1 MKPNSRKAKGRYL
14 QNIVRDRIIKL
25 YPVLGKDDI
34 RTSLM
39 SESGADIKLT
49 SHTARKLF
57 PYSIE
62 CKNRQDFKTLYNY
75 FNQARRH
82 VALEPLLLVKMNRE
96 RPLAVI
102 DMEHLFQLIE
112 DKQSLTHSVHF
123 HKRFFDIIPWGAV
136 SFLWQLL

>member
-1 MKPNSRKAKGRYL
+1 MNPNSRKAKGRYL
-14 QNIVRDRIIKL
+14 QNITKDRIIKL

-39 SESGADIKLT
+39 SETGADIKLT

-82 VALEPLLLVKMNRE
+82 VALEPLLVVKMNRE
-96 RPLAVI
+96 RPLAII
-102 DMEHLFQLIE
+102 DLDHLFQLIE
-112 DKQSLTHSVHF
+112 DN
-123 HKRFFDIIPWGAV
+123 
-136 SFLWQLL
+136 

>member
-1 MKPNSRKAKGRYL
+1 MKPSSRKAKGRYL
-14 QNIVRDRIIKL
+14 QNIVKERIIKL

-39 SESGADIKLT
+39 SETGADIKLT

-62 CKNRQDFKTLYNY
+62 CKNRQDFKTLYRY
-75 FNQARRH
+75 FDKARRLL
-82 VALEPLLLVKMNRE
+82 AIEPLLVVKMNRE

-102 DMEHLFQLIE
+102 DLEHLFQLIQ
-112 DKQSLTHSVHF
+112 DK
-123 HKRFFDIIPWGAV
+123 
-136 SFLWQLL
+136 

>member
-49 SHTARKLF
+49 SHTSRKLF

-82 VALEPLLLVKMNRE
+82 VALEPLLVVKMNRE
-96 RPLAVI
+96 RPLAIV
-102 DMEHLFQLIE
+102 DLEHLFQLIE
-112 DKQSLTHSVHF
+112 DK
-123 HKRFFDIIPWGAV
+123 
-136 SFLWQLL
+136 

>member
-39 SESGADIKLT
+39 SEAGADIKLT

-62 CKNRQDFKTLYNY
+62 CKNQEKLNIWSAYE
-75 FNQARRH
+75 QAE
-82 VALEPLLLVKMNRE
+82 ANAGKFEPLVVIKKNRRNPLVIVDAEYFVN
-96 RPLAVI
+96 L
-102 DMEHLFQLIE
+102 
-112 DKQSLTHSVHF
+112 
-123 HKRFFDIIPWGAV
+123 HKINE
-136 SFLWQLL
+136 

>member
-14 QNIVRDRIIKL
+14 QNIVKERIIKL

-39 SESGADIKLT
+39 SETGADIKLT
-49 SHTARKLF
+49 SHTSRKLF

-62 CKNRQDFKTLYNY
+62 CKNRQDFKTLYYY

-82 VALEPLLLVKMNRE
+82 VALEPLLVVKMNRE
-96 RPLAVI
+96 RPLAIV
-102 DMEHLFQLIE
+102 DPEHLFQLIE
-112 DKQSLTHSVHF
+112 DK
-123 HKRFFDIIPWGAV
+123 
-136 SFLWQLL
+136 

>member
-14 QNIVRDRIIKL
+14 QNIMRDRIIKL

-39 SESGADIKLT
+39 SETGADVKLT
-49 SHTARKLF
+49 SPTARKLF

-62 CKNRQDFKTLYNY
+62 CKNRRDFKTLFKY

-82 VALEPLLLVKMNRE
+82 VALEPLLVVKMNRE
-96 RPLAVI
+96 KPLAIV
-102 DMEHLFQLIE
+102 DLEHLFQLIE
-112 DKQSLTHSVHF
+112 NK
-123 HKRFFDIIPWGAV
+123 
-136 SFLWQLL
+136 

>member
-14 QNIVRDRIIKL
+14 QNIVKERIIKL

-39 SESGADIKLT
+39 SESGTDIKLT

-75 FNQARRH
+75 FSQARRH
-82 VALEPLLLVKMNRE
+82 VALEPLLCVKMNRE
-96 RPLAVI
+96 RPLAII
-102 DMEHLFQLIE
+102 DLEHLFQLIE
-112 DKQSLTHSVHF
+112 DK
-123 HKRFFDIIPWGAV
+123 
-136 SFLWQLL
+136 

>member
-14 QNIVRDRIIKL
+14 QNIMKDRIIKL

-39 SESGADIKLT
+39 SEAGADIKLT
-49 SHTARKLF
+49 SHTARTLF

-82 VALEPLLLVKMNRE
+82 LALEPLLIVKMNRE
-96 RPLAVI
+96 RPLAIV
-102 DMEHLFQLIE
+102 DLEHLFQLIE
-112 DKQSLTHSVHF
+112 
-123 HKRFFDIIPWGAV
+123 HK
-136 SFLWQLL
+136 

>member
-14 QNIVRDRIIKL
+14 QNIMKERIIKL

-39 SESGADIKLT
+39 SETGADIKLT
-49 SHTARKLF
+49 SHTSRKLF

-82 VALEPLLLVKMNRE
+82 LALEPLLVVKMNRE

-102 DMEHLFQLIE
+102 DLEHLFQLIE
-112 DKQSLTHSVHF
+112 K
-123 HKRFFDIIPWGAV
+123 
-136 SFLWQLL
+136 

>member
-1 MKPNSRKAKGRYL
+1 MKPSSRKAKGRYL
-14 QNIVRDRIIKL
+14 QNIVKERIIKL

-39 SESGADIKLT
+39 SETGADIKLT

-62 CKNRQDFKTLYNY
+62 CKNRQDFKTY
-75 FNQARRH
+75 FDQARRH
-82 VALEPLLLVKMNRE
+82 LALEPLLVVKMNRE

-102 DMEHLFQLIE
+102 DLEHLFQLIQ
-112 DKQSLTHSVHF
+112 DK
-123 HKRFFDIIPWGAV
+123 
-136 SFLWQLL
+136 

>member
-39 SESGADIKLT
+39 SETGADIKLT
-49 SHTARKLF
+49 SHTSRKLF

-82 VALEPLLLVKMNRE
+82 VALEPLLCVKMNRE
-96 RPLAVI
+96 RPLAIV
-102 DMEHLFQLIE
+102 DLEHLFQLIE
-112 DKQSLTHSVHF
+112 DK
-123 HKRFFDIIPWGAV
+123 
-136 SFLWQLL
+136 

>member
-1 MKPNSRKAKGRYL
+1 MKPKSRKAKGRYL
-14 QNIVRDRIIKL
+14 QNIVKDRIIKL

-39 SESGADIKLT
+39 SETGADIKLT

-62 CKNRQDFKTLYNY
+62 CKNRQDFKTIYAY
-75 FNQARRH
+75 FDQAKRH
-82 VALEPLLLVKMNRE
+82 LALEPLLVVKMNRN

-102 DMEHLFQLIE
+102 DLEHLFQLIE
-112 DKQSLTHSVHF
+112 DK
-123 HKRFFDIIPWGAV
+123 
-136 SFLWQLL
+136 

>member
-14 QNIVRDRIIKL
+14 QNIMKERIIKL

-39 SESGADIKLT
+39 SEAGADIKLT
-49 SHTARKLF
+49 SHTARNLF

-82 VALEPLLLVKMNRE
+82 VALEPLLIVKMNRE
-96 RPLAVI
+96 RPLAII
-102 DMEHLFQLIE
+102 DLEHLFQLIE
-112 DKQSLTHSVHF
+112 
-123 HKRFFDIIPWGAV
+123 HK
-136 SFLWQLL
+136 

>member
-14 QNIVRDRIIKL
+14 QNIVKERIIKL

-49 SHTARKLF
+49 SHTSRKLF

-62 CKNRQDFKTLYNY
+62 CKNRQDFKTLYSY
-75 FNQARRH
+75 FDQARRH
-82 VALEPLLLVKMNRE
+82 LALEPLLVVKMNRE

-102 DMEHLFQLIE
+102 DMEHLFELIE
-112 DKQSLTHSVHF
+112 DK
-123 HKRFFDIIPWGAV
+123 
-136 SFLWQLL
+136 

>member
-1 MKPNSRKAKGRYL
+1 MKPNSRKAKGGYL
-14 QNIVRDRIIKL
+14 QNIVKERIIKL

-39 SESGADIKLT
+39 SETGADIKLT
-49 SHTARKLF
+49 SHTSRKLF

-82 VALEPLLLVKMNRE
+82 VALEPLLCVKMNRE
-96 RPLAVI
+96 RPLAII
-102 DMEHLFQLIE
+102 DLEHLFQLIE
-112 DKQSLTHSVHF
+112 DK
-123 HKRFFDIIPWGAV
+123 
-136 SFLWQLL
+136 

>member
-1 MKPNSRKAKGRYL
+1 LKPNSRKAKGRYL
-14 QNIVRDRIIKL
+14 QNIVKERIIKL

-39 SESGADIKLT
+39 SETGADIKLT
-49 SHTARKLF
+49 SHTSRKLF

-82 VALEPLLLVKMNRE
+82 VALEPLLVVKMNRE

-112 DKQSLTHSVHF
+112 NK
-123 HKRFFDIIPWGAV
+123 
-136 SFLWQLL
+136 

>member
-39 SESGADIKLT
+39 SETGADIKLT
-49 SHTARKLF
+49 SHTSRKLF

-82 VALEPLLLVKMNRE
+82 VALEPLLVVKMNRE
-96 RPLAVI
+96 RPLAIV
-102 DMEHLFQLIE
+102 DREHLFQLIE
-112 DKQSLTHSVHF
+112 DK
-123 HKRFFDIIPWGAV
+123 
-136 SFLWQLL
+136 